1 MKGIKKVIAD
11 LETRN
16 KMIKIADKLPGGWK
30 TVEEYLSDSIAS
42 DSDNEKKLRTAESR
56 AFRKKKPPENHIVT
70 ATFILQHRLEHLI
83 IGFGM
88 SSKYS
93 FPITLFLPRQLST
106 PAGVPQAIL

>member
-1 MKGIKKVIAD
+1 MARKRSKNTYQTVSLVTLTTK
-11 LETRN
+11 RN
-16 KMIKIADKLPGGWK
+16 LGQRNQGR
-30 TVEEYLSDSIAS
+30 LG
-42 DSDNEKKLRTAESR
+42 
-56 AFRKKKPPENHIVT
+56 KKKPPENHIVT